1 MSHLEL
7 IVFNLKSCLHISYIV
22 DRMEQLMSF
31 RGFMMRALRGVLSS
45 FALLCVLIA
54 PSVVF
59 SSEWVF
65 CGRAEDGSREF
76 YYDKESI
83 ITIPGQTRKAWIKYV
98 WSERGRSEEILR
110 RTKANLSTT
119 GYENFTDST
128 QQHEFNCG
136 TREYRILLAVDY
148 GTSQKVLSS
157 TESAQ
162 ATWKSIIPDSLT
174 EKLSKKVCGDQ
185 R

>member
-1 MSHLEL
+1 MRMLRSVL
-7 IVFNLKSCLHISYIV
+7 II
-22 DRMEQLMSF
+22 
-31 RGFMMRALRGVLSS
+31 
-45 FALLCVLIA
+45 FALICVLIA

-65 CGRAEDGSREF
+65 CGRAEDGSHEF

-83 ITIPGQTRKAWIKYV
+83 ITTPGQTRKAWIKYV
-98 WSERGRSEEILR
+98 WSERGRWEEILR
-110 RTKANLSTT
+110 RTKANLSTA
-119 GYENFTDST
+119 GYENFTNST

-148 GTSQKVLSS
+148 GGDRKILSS

-162 ATWKSIIPDSLT
+162 ATWKSIIPDSFT
-174 EKLSKKVCGDQ
+174 ETLYKKVCGDQ